1 MGRKGVGSLLDT
13 LGLPKRLPTPFLV
26 TGLDRFGRVRDQ
38 RWLKTNA
45 VIDTLDDFVYGY
57 DPDGN
62 RLYRDNLV
70 NANFGELY
78 HVNGAAN
85 GYDGLNQL
93 VAFSRGALN
102 ATKDT
107 IANAPHSQSWGLDAM
122 GNWSSVTTT
131 DQGVPSTQSRTHNA
145 QNEIATVNGV
155 AVTAY
160 DNNGNLIKDENSQ
173 QYVYDAWNRLVQ
185 V

>member
-1 MGRKGVGSLLDT
+1 SFLADDNGGAVGTHLEEYSY
-13 LGLPKRLPTPFLV
+13 LGLGTVVKRTHPQGVYTIGLTYLKQPGDLPLDASIDPGDQY

-45 VIDTLDDFVYGY
+45 VITTLDDFVYGY

-78 HVNGAAN
+78 HANGAAN

-107 IANAPHSQSWGLDAM
+107 IANAPHSQSWVLDAL
-122 GNWSSVTTT
+122 GNWSSVT
-131 DQGVPSTQSRTHNA
+131 
-145 QNEIATVNGV
+145 
-155 AVTAY
+155 
-160 DNNGNLIKDENSQ
+160 
-173 QYVYDAWNRLVQ
+173 
-185 V
+185 